1 MAVSS
6 GFFNSINNDRLYN
19 AEHFSKF
26 FDGLITDGVYLQ
38 VGDKFHVDPGTGLAV
53 NVGSGRGW
61 FKRVWIYNDSTLE
74 LELTAADPIL
84 SRIDAIV
91 IDVDASTNVRNAE
104 IKVVTGTAATRPDK
118 PTLIDEELNKQY
130 PLAYVTVTPGATSL
144 TNINIEDCLATGE
157 LPAVKALLDLDA
169 EAIAEIN
176 ERIAELST
184 AFAGGA
190 PGLVPRSTE
199 NTQDKYL
206 KGDGTWGTPS
216 GGGGSGGGDHQV
228 NQNAAGG
235 VNSNLKVLLSDTNS
249 SVNEVG
255 NTKWDDDLRYNPSTN
270 NLTVGSVNDV
280 KLAKSGN
287 NYGYYDANGNF
298 KSFRQPTGDAVASN
312 VLSGKT
318 FSNGTSDGLTGSMAN
333 RGSLTATLYGPN
345 DTYSYSAGYY
355 SGGTITCKNYH
366 DNNTYAL
373 TASETGVKDLGT
385 YHNYRKVDA
394 SAPYSAGVAAGKA
407 AVRKYLSAANGNTA
421 AIGAWVPVST
431 GGAAY
436 NYNFQATQTGY
447 YIIVLSACLRTGYGA
462 ASSINCGWLGTQ
474 SGTAQLL
481 AQYGN
486 TAAGEVYVYTGIFY
500 AEAGAVVR
508 FGNEGAAFAGLI
520 MLLTPTG

>member
-144 TNINIEDCLATGE
+144 TNINIEDCLASGE

-216 GGGGSGGGDHQV
+216 GGGSGGGDHQV

-255 NTKWDDDLRYNPSTN
+255 NTKWDDELRYNPSTN

-287 NYGYYDANGNF
+287 SYGYYDANGNF

-366 DNNTYAL
+366 DNNTYTL
-373 TASETGVKDLGT
+373 SASETGDVNLGT
-385 YHNYRKVDA
+385 NHNYRKVNA
-394 SAPYSAGVAAGKA
+394 A
-407 AVRKYLSAANGNTA
+407 AVYAKGKSDAQAATWTQQQVFRINSASISSSSGAVISTSYSMANVVSIKIVAFFDNSSYGVQLDNQYFWQ
-421 AIGAWVPVST
+421 AWSMDAMNAVS
-431 GGAAY
+431 
-436 NYNFQATQTGY
+436 
-447 YIIVLSACLRTGYGA
+447 
-462 ASSINCGWLGTQ
+462 GTQ
-474 SGTAQLL
+474 SHPTLNQVFVPSSYPYLLVYLQAPADLYYPIDLAIQYQFTCQAKQL
-481 AQYGN
+481 
-486 TAAGEVYVYTGIFY
+486 
-500 AEAGAVVR
+500 R
-508 FGNEGAAFAGLI
+508 
-520 MLLTPTG
+520 